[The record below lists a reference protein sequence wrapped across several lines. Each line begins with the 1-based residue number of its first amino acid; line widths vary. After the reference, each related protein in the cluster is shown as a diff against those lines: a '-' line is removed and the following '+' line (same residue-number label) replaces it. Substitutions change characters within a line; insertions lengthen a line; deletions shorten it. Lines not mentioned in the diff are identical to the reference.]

1 MQTSVLKVLIDISS
15 ANCDSDKVKYSE
27 NALKLFWELPRDE
40 YFQEIKYDSFKGAI
54 EKQWKQFCHCYEDY
68 QKDSVKNITFHVF
81 NNVFFVT
88 NQRERFQAWESI
100 VNYAYDSLVQYLAQS
115 KLHSLIMTKPEYKSL
130 VRDLLPFVKL
140 NVALKSLELPSKNT
154 ITLKSMLQELNE
166 HIVSPVLSRED
177 CYEIIAAKL
186 GTNDVDLI
194 SFEVD
199 YLDSSMGFM
208 GEYAK
213 LKILVCRFQKEE
225 THKFFIKLVPQVIDE
240 LRGGWLKISVRKEAE
255 LYLRFIALAR
265 KLGFEKVSKF
275 APECYLQSQSF
286 LAFEDAAVDNYQS
299 PPLVD
304 LDYKH
309 LSIAFKEMAK
319 LHSTSLLVEHKLA
332 TLTGTKKTL
341 DKYFPEMLT
350 EMFIHDSSDPFTAC
364 NLRSMQKEAA
374 RFPEIVKDM
383 SMEEFQNRIKTHV
396 YSKIYSGFRK
406 SKKYV
411 NVICNGDV
419 WWKNMMFKWDGNKN
433 PTACYLIDFQMC
445 RYVPPALE
453 LLVLTQVCT
462 NIETRQKYLPKLLD
476 EYYNHVK
483 TNLEQYEVNIE
494 EVFPYN
500 DFISSV
506 DELKPCAV
514 YIATQN
520 RSVIFIPSERLEK
533 MKSSPEEALHFYT
546 VEKEYLYDEVWNQ
559 MPLHRIREDFQE
571 LYWLCLKD

>member
-1 MQTSVLKVLIDISS
+1 MQTSALEVLIDIST
-15 ANCDSDKVKYSE
+15 ANSNGGRIKCSE
-27 NALKLFWELPRDE
+27 NALTLFWELLHDE
-40 YFQEIKYDSFKGAI
+40 YSQEIEYASMKRAI
-54 EKQWKQFCHCYEDY
+54 EKHWKEFCDNYQEY
-68 QKDSVKNITFHVF
+68 QKDAVKNITFHVF
-81 NNVFFVT
+81 TNVFLVT
-88 NQRERFQAWESI
+88 NQKERLQAWNSI
-100 VNYAYDSLVQYLAQS
+100 VNYAYDSLVQKQAQS
-115 KLHSLIMTKPEYKSL
+115 KLHALIMTKPEYKSL
-130 VRDLLPFVKL
+130 VRDLIPFVKL
-140 NVALKSLELPSKNT
+140 NVILKSLELPCKNT
-154 ITLKSMLQELNE
+154 VALKSMLQELNE
-166 HIVSPVLSRED
+166 HTVSPALSRED

-186 GTNDVDLI
+186 GTDDVDLV
-194 SFEVD
+194 SFKVD

-213 LKILVCRFQKEE
+213 LNILVNRLKKEE
-225 THKFFIKLVPQVIDE
+225 THKFFIKLVPQIIDE
-240 LRGGWLKISVRKEAE
+240 LRGGWLKISVKKEAE
-255 LYLRFIALAR
+255 LYLRFIAMAR

-286 LAFEDAAVDNYQS
+286 LAFEDASVDNYQS
-299 PPLVD
+299 PPLED

-319 LHSTSLLVEHKLA
+319 LHSTSLLLEHKLA
-332 TLTGTKKTL
+332 ALSGVKKTL
-341 DKYFPEMLT
+341 DEYFPEMLT
-350 EMFIHDSSDPFTAC
+350 EMFIHDSSDAFTAC
-364 NLRSMQKEAA
+364 NLRSMQKEAE

-419 WWKNMMFKWDGNKN
+419 WWKNIMFKWDDNKN
-433 PTACYLIDFQMC
+433 PIACYLIDFQMC

-483 TNLEQYEVNIE
+483 TNLEEYGVNVE
-494 EVFPYN
+494 EVFPYK

-506 DELKPCAV
+506 DDLKPCAV

-520 RSVIFIPSERLEK
+520 RSVIFIPPERLEK
-533 MKSSPEEALHFYT
+533 MKSSPEEAMHFYT